1 MEFHERYNDSYARC
15 LRNPRFLTIFY
26 DIFCSRNDKFQLMF
40 ANVDMGRQIKM
51 LKASL
56 IIIMLANTSGE
67 ARESVR
73 KFGKRHGPEGLGV
86 NPMDFDIWFDC
97 LLSAVQICDPLYDDE
112 VKQAWHACF
121 NEGMEIMK
129 KECRVDA
136 SI

>member
-1 MEFHERYNDSYARC
+1 
-15 LRNPRFLTIFY
+15 
-26 DIFCSRNDKFQLMF
+26 MF